1 MIVSIAI
8 NRSLCMFVCLFGWW
22 GVLVFPK
29 SVKEKNTILAEE
41 LNSLHHS
48 LNFIRLLRVV
58 ITPSVTSL
66 LHERRKRLEAI
77 E

>member
-1 MIVSIAI
+1 MVQS
-8 NRSLCMFVCLFGWW
+8 RFRGKDDCVYCDQLFFVHVCLF
-22 GVLVFPK
+22 VRLVGCSCVPEIRERK
-29 SVKEKNTILAEE
+29 RYNLAEE

-66 LHERRKRLEAI
+66 LH
-77 E
+77 

>member
-8 NRSLCMFVCLFGWW
+8 NRSLCMFVCLFGWS
-22 GVLVFPK
+22 GALVFPK

-77 E
+77 G